1 MFKGLFILLL
11 GVGIL
16 ISVIVKIQSGMPP
29 SSVLMLAF
37 GALALVANLYRLRL
51 LWPFRSED
59 MNMASTF
66 ECSRNDVISNS
77 AVLIAAAAV
86 ALLQSPW
93 PEIAIG
99 SAMALLFLRAA

>member
-11 GVGIL
+11 GVGIA

-29 SSVLMLAF
+29 SPVLTLAF

-93 PEIAIG
+93 PDIAIG
-99 SAMALLFLRAA
+99 SAMALPLLRAA